1 MDPCPIVVNELMPLR
16 RVFKLFNTNGL
27 RHLAVVDCREQ
38 VVGIV
43 TRKDVQPEILGERVA
58 RRDAKREEELDATQR
73 AIEAEKLEAERRLE
87 QQEQQEEQEQQEQ
100 QEQRRQQAAGEP
112 PAVASPEGL
121 RRSSSSAASGSPDLR
136 RSTPGASRAQRYNVS
151 TPCLALPHALPH
163 STSSCKASAIIMT
176 SQFSEMAAHDA
187 SDKRASSSAEMRR
200 ASA

>member
-87 QQEQQEEQEQQEQ
+87 QQEQEQQEQQ

>member
-87 QQEQQEEQEQQEQ
+87 QQEQQEQEQQEQQ

-112 PAVASPEGL
+112 PASPEGP

>member
-87 QQEQQEEQEQQEQ
+87 QQEQQEQEQQEQQ

-112 PAVASPEGL
+112 PASPEGP
-121 RRSSSSAASGSPDLR
+121 RRSSSSAASGSPDPR
-136 RSTPGASRAQRYNVS
+136 RSTPDLSRAQRYNVS
-151 TPCLALPHALPH
+151 TPCLALPH
-163 STSSCKASAIIMT
+163 SISSCKTSAIIMT

>member
-87 QQEQQEEQEQQEQ
+87 QQEQQEQEQQEQQ

-112 PAVASPEGL
+112 PASPEGP
-121 RRSSSSAASGSPDLR
+121 RRSSSSAASGSPDPR
-136 RSTPGASRAQRYNVS
+136 RSTPDLSRAQRYNVS
-151 TPCLALPHALPH
+151 TPCLALPH
-163 STSSCKASAIIMT
+163 STSSCKTSAIIMT

>member
-87 QQEQQEEQEQQEQ
+87 QQEQQ

-112 PAVASPEGL
+112 PASPEGP
-121 RRSSSSAASGSPDLR
+121 RRSSSSAASGSPDPR
-136 RSTPGASRAQRYNVS
+136 RSTPDLSRAQRYNVS
-151 TPCLALPHALPH
+151 TPCLALPH
-163 STSSCKASAIIMT
+163 STSSCKTSAIIMT

>member
-100 QEQRRQQAAGEP
+100 QQEQRRQQAAGEP
-112 PAVASPEGL
+112 PASPEGL
-121 RRSSSSAASGSPDLR
+121 RRSSSSAASGSPDPR
-136 RSTPGASRAQRYNVS
+136 RSTPDMSRAQRYNVS
-151 TPCLALPHALPH
+151 TPCLALPH
-163 STSSCKASAIIMT
+163 STSSCKTSAIIMT

>member
-87 QQEQQEEQEQQEQ
+87 QQEQQEQEQQEQQ

-112 PAVASPEGL
+112 PASPDGP
-121 RRSSSSAASGSPDLR
+121 RRSSSSAASGSPDPR
-136 RSTPGASRAQRYNVS
+136 RSTPDLSRAQRYNVS
-151 TPCLALPHALPH
+151 TPCLALPH
-163 STSSCKASAIIMT
+163 STSSCKTSAIIMT

>member
-87 QQEQQEEQEQQEQ
+87 QQEQQEQEQQEQQ

-151 TPCLALPHALPH
+151 TPCLALPRALPH

>member
-73 AIEAEKLEAERRLE
+73 AIEAEKLEAERRV
-87 QQEQQEEQEQQEQ
+87 EQQEQ

-112 PAVASPEGL
+112 PASPEGL

>member
-100 QEQRRQQAAGEP
+100 QQEQRRQQAAGEP
-112 PAVASPEGL
+112 PASPEGL
-121 RRSSSSAASGSPDLR
+121 RRSSSSAASGSPDPR
-136 RSTPGASRAQRYNVS
+136 RSTPDLSRAQRYNVS
-151 TPCLALPHALPH
+151 TPCLALPH
-163 STSSCKASAIIMT
+163 STSSCKTSAIIMT

>member
-87 QQEQQEEQEQQEQ
+87 QQEQQEQEQQEQQ

>member
-112 PAVASPEGL
+112 PASPEGP
-121 RRSSSSAASGSPDLR
+121 RRSSSSAASGSPDPR
-136 RSTPGASRAQRYNVS
+136 RSTPDLSRAQRYNVS

>member
-87 QQEQQEEQEQQEQ
+87 QQEQQEQEQQEQQ

-112 PAVASPEGL
+112 PASPEGP
-121 RRSSSSAASGSPDLR
+121 RRSSSSAASGSPDPR
-136 RSTPGASRAQRYNVS
+136 RSTPDLSRAQRYNVS
-151 TPCLALPHALPH
+151 TPCLTLPH
-163 STSSCKASAIIMT
+163 STSSCKTSAIIMT

>member
-100 QEQRRQQAAGEP
+100 QQEQRRQQAAGEP
-112 PAVASPEGL
+112 PASPEGP
-121 RRSSSSAASGSPDLR
+121 RRSSSSAASGSPDPR
-136 RSTPGASRAQRYNVS
+136 RSTPDLSRAQRYNVS
-151 TPCLALPHALPH
+151 TPCLALPH
-163 STSSCKASAIIMT
+163 STSSCKTSAIIMT

-200 ASA
+200 AST

>member
-43 TRKDVQPEILGERVA
+43 TRKDVQPEILGEREA
-58 RRDAKREEELDATQR
+58 RRDQKREEELDATQR

-87 QQEQQEEQEQQEQ
+87 QQEQQEQEQQEQQ

-121 RRSSSSAASGSPDLR
+121 RRSSSFAASGSPDLR
-136 RSTPGASRAQRYNVS
+136 RSTPGASRAQRYNV
-151 TPCLALPHALPH
+151 CDALPHALPH
-163 STSSCKASAIIMT
+163 STSSCKTSAIIMT
-176 SQFSEMAAHDA
+176 SQFSEMAAQTPA
-187 SDKRASSSAEMRR
+187 TSARAPPPR
-200 ASA
+200 

>member
-100 QEQRRQQAAGEP
+100 QEQQQEQRRQQAAGEP
-112 PAVASPEGL
+112 PASPEGL
-121 RRSSSSAASGSPDLR
+121 RRSSSSAASGSPDPR
-136 RSTPGASRAQRYNVS
+136 RSTPDMSRAQRYNVS
-151 TPCLALPHALPH
+151 TPCLALPH
-163 STSSCKASAIIMT
+163 STSSCKTSAIIMT

>member
-100 QEQRRQQAAGEP
+100 QEQQQEQRRQQAAGEP
-112 PAVASPEGL
+112 PASPEGP
-121 RRSSSSAASGSPDLR
+121 RRSSSSAASGSPDPR
-136 RSTPGASRAQRYNVS
+136 RSTPDLSRAQRYNVS
-151 TPCLALPHALPH
+151 TPCLALPH
-163 STSSCKASAIIMT
+163 STSSCKTSAIIMT

>member
-16 RVFKLFNTNGL
+16 RVYKLFNTNGL

-100 QEQRRQQAAGEP
+100 QQEQRRQQAAGEP
-112 PAVASPEGL
+112 PASPEGL
-121 RRSSSSAASGSPDLR
+121 RRSSSSAASGSPDPR
-136 RSTPGASRAQRYNVS
+136 RSTPDLSRAQRYNVS
-151 TPCLALPHALPH
+151 TPCLALPH
-163 STSSCKASAIIMT
+163 STSSCKTSAIIMT

>member
-87 QQEQQEEQEQQEQ
+87 QQEEQEQQEQQ

-112 PAVASPEGL
+112 PASPEGL
-121 RRSSSSAASGSPDLR
+121 RRSSSSAASGSPDPR
-136 RSTPGASRAQRYNVS
+136 RSTPDLSRAQRYNVS
-151 TPCLALPHALPH
+151 TPCLALPH
-163 STSSCKASAIIMT
+163 STSSCKTSAIIMT

>member
-87 QQEQQEEQEQQEQ
+87 QQEQEQQEQQ

-112 PAVASPEGL
+112 PASPEGL

-151 TPCLALPHALPH
+151 TPCLTLPH
-163 STSSCKASAIIMT
+163 STSSCKTSAIIMT

>member
-16 RVFKLFNTNGL
+16 RVYKLFNTNGL

-87 QQEQQEEQEQQEQ
+87 QQEQQ

-112 PAVASPEGL
+112 PASPEGL

>member
-87 QQEQQEEQEQQEQ
+87 QQEQQEQEQQEQQ

-112 PAVASPEGL
+112 PASPEGP
-121 RRSSSSAASGSPDLR
+121 RRSSSSAASGSPDPR
-136 RSTPGASRAQRYNVS
+136 RSTPDLSRAQRYNVS

>member
-100 QEQRRQQAAGEP
+100 QQEQRRQQAAGEP
-112 PAVASPEGL
+112 PASPEGP
-121 RRSSSSAASGSPDLR
+121 RRSSSSAASGSPDPR
-136 RSTPGASRAQRYNVS
+136 RSTPDLSRAQRYNVS
-151 TPCLALPHALPH
+151 TPCLALPH
-163 STSSCKASAIIMT
+163 STSSCKTSAIIMT

>member
-87 QQEQQEEQEQQEQ
+87 QQEQQEQEQQEQQ

-112 PAVASPEGL
+112 PASPEGL
-121 RRSSSSAASGSPDLR
+121 RRSSSSAASGSPDPR
-136 RSTPGASRAQRYNVS
+136 RSTPDMSRAQRYNVS
-151 TPCLALPHALPH
+151 TPCLALPH
-163 STSSCKASAIIMT
+163 STSSCKTSAIIMT

>member
-87 QQEQQEEQEQQEQ
+87 QQEQEQQEQQ

-112 PAVASPEGL
+112 PASPEGL

-136 RSTPGASRAQRYNVS
+136 RSTPDMSRAQRYNVS
-151 TPCLALPHALPH
+151 TPCLALPH
-163 STSSCKASAIIMT
+163 STSSCKTSAIIMT